1 MAYTT
6 LNSLLTAIANAIR
19 AKKGTTAQINA
30 QNFPSEISSITLAT
44 GNAKTGDV
52 LSGKTFSNSDGNG
65 LTGAMPKRE
74 NGTNTVSSGIDGDG
88 PYFYIPYG
96 YYPEYGNG
104 NAWVR
109 SNFSQITSLVNIHS
123 ATLLFNDGNGEGN
136 ATTYRNTTYRKTLLV
151 SSARGDWNVS
161 GSYGGY
167 FNLNAG
173 NIGTSIYN
181 ARIYYDVQPGVVFTN
196 NSFNP
201 SQTNGG
207 LIIWELNY

>member
-6 LNSLLTAIANAIR
+6 LNSLLKAIAEAIR
-19 AKKGTTAQINA
+19 NKKGTTAKINA
-30 QNFPSEISSITLAT
+30 QNFPSEINSILKGS
-44 GNAKTGDV
+44 GNASPSDV
-52 LSGKTFSNSDGNG
+52 LSDKTFTNDSGEQKG
-65 LTGAMPKRE
+65 TIPIRQ
-74 NGTNTVSSGIDGDG
+74 NGTNTVSSGIDSVG

-109 SNFSQITSLVNIHS
+109 SDFSQITNLVNIHS
-123 ATLLFNDGNGEGN
+123 ATLLFNQGNGEGN

-151 SSARGDWNVS
+151 ASARGEWNVS

-173 NIGTSIYN
+173 NIGVGIYN

-196 NSFNP
+196 NAFNP
-201 SQTNGG
+201 SLNNGG
-207 LIIWELNY
+207 LIVWELNY